1 MGRFMSPDPSV
12 LDYADPTNPQ
22 TLNLYSYVLNNPLIF
37 TDPDGL
43 DCVYTSNQTSSSV
56 TVTTVRGDCKSDTD
70 DGVYVDGHID
80 TDSYKYTQSNGNYSL
95 NYNYTPDSDSDGDGS
110 GNSQSG
116 TATLGVGKIGLDTPP
131 DPDQLRIQQLAQG
144 ITADSQH
151 SFGCIAQAYG
161 AGAPGETMRY
171 MGQPVANTKPFI
183 TPGTSLGTSPLS
195 EYARGLPRVS
205 GKFRAPVGGPGT
217 GRAFKMA
224 RTGNLGVAAARYAP
238 FVGLALD
245 AISVGQL
252 YNCLGH

>member
-1 MGRFMSPDPSV
+1 MSPDPSA
-12 LDYADPTNPQ
+12 LNFADPTNPQ
-22 TLNLYSYVLNNPLIF
+22 TLNLYSYVLNNPLIY

-43 DCVYTSNQTSSSV
+43 DCVYTSNQSSGSV
-56 TVTTVRGDCKSDTD
+56 SVETVRGDCRSDTD
-70 DGVYVDGHID
+70 SGVYVDGHID

-95 NYNYTPDSDSDGDGS
+95 NYNYTPDSGSNGDGS
-110 GNSQSG
+110 GGSQSG
-116 TATLGVGKIGLDTPP
+116 STTLGVGKIGLDSNPP
-131 DPDQLRIQQLAQG
+131 SSDDLRIQQLAQG

-151 SFGCIAQAYG
+151 SFGCIAQSYG
-161 AGAPGETMRY
+161 IGGPGETARY

-195 EYARGLPRVS
+195 EYARELPRVS
-205 GKFRAPVGGPGT
+205 GRFRAPVGGPGT
-217 GRAFKMA
+217 GTAFRMA